1 MFSRFDSIT
10 LDDMNAE
17 ARMMTRVDRKYL
29 LHTDELRA
37 FLDEVPADTRVLEI
51 NGKRQQRYVTTYFD
65 TPDLLSYRM
74 TAQTRRHRFKVRQR
88 TYVDSN
94 LGFCEVK
101 TRGPRGVTVKH
112 RVPIAPAYAHSGRLA
127 PEALDFLDAELN
139 PQLVGQLSPSV
150 HNTYLRATL
159 RPSGVGRATIDTA
172 LTWRSERSNQR
183 LENCDVVFIETKSG
197 ARPSPLDKI
206 LWGLGHRPT
215 RVSKFGTGM
224 ATMHPELPSNKWNR
238 VINNYFK
245 DTL

>member
-10 LDDMNAE
+10 LDEMNAE

-29 LHTDELRA
+29 IHSDELHA

-51 NGKRQQRYVTTYFD
+51 NGKRQQRYATTYFD

-74 TAQTRRHRFKVRQR
+74 TAQKRRRRFKVRQR

-183 LENCDVVFIETKSG
+183 LENCDVVFIETKPG

-245 DTL
+245 DAL